1 MRFPLASST
10 KVLHQGGY
18 RVSNKHTPR
27 CFLVRLSSIS
37 LLCFGLADGGSARA
51 PSRSNLFK
59 AQALLISLAGCT
71 QAFVPV
77 ILLIGVAITEAPMKY
92 TCKAAT
98 KLSLALAVGLAFA
111 ISLSAQQ
118 QEGPQTDAPP
128 PVAPKPA
135 PAPAQAGSGEKVIVP
150 AGTRVGVV
158 VQNGISTRSA
168 KPGDSVYLQ
177 TSFPITIGNR
187 IVIPVGSYLR
197 GELVESKRPGRV
209 KGRGEFRMRLNTLIL
224 PTGYTVDLNA
234 APRSAD
240 SGGKETMDSEG
251 KITGGS
257 DKGKDVGTVAETT
270 ATGAGIGAI
279 AGHGKGAG
287 IGAGIGA
294 VAGLAAV
301 LLTRG
306 PEAELPRGSTMDIV
320 LDHDLSLDGSQIQFN
335 NLGQFQPVIQSPVRP
350 QQPEP

>member
-1 MRFPLASST
+1 MQVKPSSDALMCPSRRP
-10 KVLHQGGY
+10 VAVY
-18 RVSNKHTPR
+18 
-27 CFLVRLSSIS
+27 SSIRDRC
-37 LLCFGLADGGSARA
+37 LMHRIKCFGGFAMRELLRRGFRQIPFLMASILA
-51 PSRSNLFK
+51 
-59 AQALLISLAGCT
+59 
-71 QAFVPV
+71 
-77 ILLIGVAITEAPMKY
+77 IGASCA
-92 TCKAAT
+92 
-98 KLSLALAVGLAFA
+98 
-111 ISLSAQQ
+111 AQQ
-118 QEGPQTDAPP
+118 PEGPQSDAPP
-128 PVAPKPA
+128 PVAPR
-135 PAPAQAGSGEKVIVP
+135 PAQEQPPGSGERITVP

-158 VQNGISTRSA
+158 LQNGISTRSA

-197 GELVESKRPGRV
+197 GELIDSKRPGRV

-240 SGGKETMDSEG
+240 SGGRETMDEEG
-251 KITGGS
+251 KIKGDS

-279 AGHGKGAG
+279 ATRTPKGAG

-320 LDHDLSLDGSQIQFN
+320 LDHDLTHDGSQIQFTN
-335 NLGQFQPVIQSPVRP
+335 RGQFQPAVQSPPR
-350 QQPEP
+350 QP